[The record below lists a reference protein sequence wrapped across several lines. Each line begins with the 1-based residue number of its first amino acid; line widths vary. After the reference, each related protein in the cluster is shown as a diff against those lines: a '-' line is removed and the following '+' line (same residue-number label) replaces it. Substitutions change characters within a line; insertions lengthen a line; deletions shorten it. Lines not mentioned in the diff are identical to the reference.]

1 MTMQG
6 EVPNTHHQ
14 VTTTQYSVSPG
25 HDHLIRFSSHQ
36 GKPLPSHIGQA
47 DFQRILNEM
56 ELGHFRM
63 MSDGL
68 VEDTFPDSYVP
79 FNLDALLNTGI
90 AMFVEEGKK

>member
-14 VTTTQYSVSPG
+14 VTTTPYTTIPG
-25 HDHLIRFSSHQ
+25 HDHLIRFSSRQ
-36 GKPLPSHIGQA
+36 GKPLPGHIGQV

-56 ELGHFRM
+56 ELGHSRM
-63 MSDGL
+63 MSDSL
-68 VEDTFPDSYVP
+68 VEDTFPDSCVP
-79 FNLDALLNTGI
+79 FNLDALLNTDI